1 MVELIRMGS
10 WVMYPIILSSIFS
23 LAVII
28 IKVVQLSILPADPE
42 KVLKT
47 LRTSYTKGGSLE
59 ALTMLRSHRGPVAAL
74 ARTAVQAHGAQPET
88 LKEIME
94 RSAQHEVYN
103 MEKNMLV
110 LETTATIAPLLGLL
124 GTVTGMI
131 RSFNVLN
138 ALGGITAPSQL
149 AGGIAE
155 ALITTAA
162 GLIVAAPTVLGHSY
176 LTAQIDRHVSNMV
189 NSEHEIAEIIKEGRR
204 ES

>member
-1 MVELIRMGS
+1 MLELIRMGG
-10 WVMYPIILSSIFS
+10 WVMYPIILSSICS

-28 IKVVQLSILPADPE
+28 YKFFQLTVLPSDPE

-47 LRTSYTKGGSLE
+47 LRNSYAQGGSLE
-59 ALTMLRSHRGPVAAL
+59 ALTMLRAMKGPVASL
-74 ARTAVQAHGAQPET
+74 CRTALQSRAEDKES
-88 LKEIME
+88 LKELIGK
-94 RSAQHEVYN
+94 SAQSEVYG

-110 LETTATIAPLLGLL
+110 LETTATVAPLLGLL

-176 LTAQIDRHVSNMV
+176 FTAEIDRHVSVMMV
-189 NSEHEIAEIIKEGRR
+189 AETEIVDIILNGKEDA
-204 ES
+204 

>member
-1 MVELIRMGS
+1 MVELFRMGG
-10 WVMYPIILSSIFS
+10 WVMYPILLSSVFS

-28 IKVVQLSILPADPE
+28 IKVVQLGVLPSDPE

-47 LRTSYTKGGSLE
+47 LRNSYLKGGSLE
-59 ALTMLRSHRGPVAAL
+59 ALTMLRSFRGPVAAM
-74 ARTAVQAHGAQPET
+74 ARVALQAHDVDKDA
-88 LKEIME
+88 LKEILE
-94 RSAQHEVYN
+94 RTAQNEVYN

-138 ALGGITAPSQL
+138 SLGGITAPSQL

-162 GLIVAAPTVLGHSY
+162 GLIVAAPTVLGHSF
-176 LTAQIDRHVSNMV
+176 LTAQIDRHVAMMI
-189 NSEHEIAEIIKEGRR
+189 NSEHEIVDIIQDGRR
-204 ES
+204 EA

>member
-1 MVELIRMGS
+1 MAELIRMGG
-10 WVMYPIILSSIFS
+10 WVMYPIILSSVFA

-28 IKVVQLSILPADPE
+28 LKLVQLTLLPSDPE
-42 KVLKT
+42 KVLRT
-47 LRTSYTKGGSLE
+47 LRTSYSKGGELE
-59 ALTMLRSHRGPVAAL
+59 ALTMLKGLRGPVATLSRAALTAKAKDKQAL
-74 ARTAVQAHGAQPET
+74 A
-88 LKEIME
+88 EIME
-94 RSAQHEVYN
+94 KVGQSEVYGL
-103 MEKNMLV
+103 EKNMLV

-162 GLIVAAPTVLGHSY
+162 GLIVAAPTVLAHSFF
-176 LTAQIDRHVSNMV
+176 TAQIDRHVAVMV
-189 NSEHEIAEIIKEGRR
+189 ASESEIIDTILDSRGDD
-204 ES
+204 

>member
-1 MVELIRMGS
+1 MADLIRMGG

-23 LAVII
+23 LAVMIL
-28 IKVVQLSILPADPE
+28 KLVQLSITPSDPE
-42 KVLKT
+42 KVLRT
-47 LRTSYTKGGSLE
+47 LRTSYAKGGGLE
-59 ALTMLRSHRGPVAAL
+59 ALTMLRGMKGPVAAL
-74 ARTAVQAHGAQPET
+74 ARTAVQSRAEDKEALRDVLEKAAQS
-88 LKEIME
+88 EI
-94 RSAQHEVYN
+94 YN

-162 GLIVAAPTVLGHSY
+162 GLIVAAPTVLGHSFF
-176 LTAQIDRHVSNMV
+176 TAQIDRHVSVMV
-189 NSEHEIAEIIKEGRR
+189 AAEPEIVETILNGGGAD
-204 ES
+204 

>member
-1 MVELIRMGS
+1 MAELIRMGG
-10 WVMYPIILSSIFS
+10 WVMYPIILSSVFS

-28 IKVVQLSILPADPE
+28 LKLVQLTLLPSDPE
-42 KVLKT
+42 KVLRT
-47 LRTSYTKGGSLE
+47 LRTSYSKGGGLE
-59 ALTMLRSHRGPVAAL
+59 ALTMLKGMRGPVATLSRAALTAKAKDKQAL
-74 ARTAVQAHGAQPET
+74 AET
-88 LKEIME
+88 ME
-94 RSAQHEVYN
+94 KVGQSEVYSL
-103 MEKNMLV
+103 EKNMLV

-162 GLIVAAPTVLGHSY
+162 GLIVAAPTVLAHSFF
-176 LTAQIDRHVSNMV
+176 TAQIDRHVAVMV
-189 NSEHEIAEIIKEGRR
+189 ASEAEIIDTILDSRGDD
-204 ES
+204 